1 MRVDEDDSMPDLELW
16 EPGEDV
22 RLGDFVD
29 GVVVVIDGAHI
40 RIIRPKVWLYHL
52 QLHVWWQNRHV
63 TTANDGHEAEDGAI
77 RSYQIMK

>member
-1 MRVDEDDSMPDLELW
+1 MRVDEDDSMPGLELW

-40 RIIRPKVWLYHL
+40 HIIRPKVWLYHL
-52 QLHVWWQNRHV
+52 QWHVWWQNRHV
-63 TTANDGHEAEDGAI
+63 KTANDGHEAEDGAI